1 LQRYINKRNIQYTVK
16 KIKEVSSI
24 IKKRAFFRQVNSSIA
39 IQRKIDNIEYS
50 AIIMQ
55 AKNALKYLL
64 VQTKKHGIKKNADE
78 KLLQIR
84 QQCLKKQYFS
94 LWIKQKYKASSVR
107 TSTTVH
113 QISLKKKV
121 LRTLLKN
128 ALYRMYQ
135 NENNGKALLLH
146 CFHVNKVALDSFKL
160 FISMKERTKLLK
172 DTSNKFQQEQYSINA
187 D

>member
-1 LQRYINKRNIQYTVK
+1 M
-16 KIKEVSSI
+16 
-24 IKKRAFFRQVNSSIA
+24 
-39 IQRKIDNIEYS
+39 KIDNIEYN
-50 AIIMQ
+50 IVIMQ
-55 AKNALKYLL
+55 AKNSLKYMLT
-64 VQTKKHGIKKNADE
+64 QAKKHRIKKSADE

-84 QQCLKKQYFS
+84 RQCLMKQYFS
-94 LWIKQKYKASSVR
+94 LWIKQKYKASSIR

-160 FISMKERTKLLK
+160 FISMKAQSKQLK
-172 DTSNKFQQEQYSINA
+172 ETSIKHQQERYFINA
-187 D
+187 GIST